1 MKMSAWGRLRWSDA
15 APSGELK
22 RHLHGTFAF
31 GLAIRHAA
39 HWAEPELVVQIGF
52 ARWTCDC
59 EPRAVSLA

>member
-1 MKMSAWGRLRWSDA
+1 MGAGFDGQMLHRVANSSGTGM
-15 APSGELK
+15 APS
-22 RHLHGTFAF
+22 RSV
-31 GLAIRHAA
+31 LAIRHAA